1 MVAILVVWLLF
12 FSINGLQKCV
22 YELADH
28 QAQLDIEA
36 TNFYAKLV
44 GILSSAWMSQGHKH
58 RMNKICI
65 IGILHDYCTRMVT

>member
-1 MVAILVVWLLF
+1 MVAILVVWLF

-28 QAQLDIEA
+28 QAQLYIEA

-44 GILSSAWMSQGHKH
+44 GILSSPWMSQGH
-58 RMNKICI
+58 NI
-65 IGILHDYCTRMVT
+65 V